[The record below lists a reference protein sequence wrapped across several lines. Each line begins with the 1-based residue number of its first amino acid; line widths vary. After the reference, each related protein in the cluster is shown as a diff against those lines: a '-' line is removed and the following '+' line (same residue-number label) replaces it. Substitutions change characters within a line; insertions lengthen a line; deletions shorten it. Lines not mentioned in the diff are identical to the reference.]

1 MARRRVRGSDCTI
14 VLQWVLFARLLMV
27 EVFENCFVY
36 LENLTDLEESIWGE
50 VYGA

>member
-1 MARRRVRGSDCTI
+1 MARKRVRGSHCTI

-36 LENLTDLEESIWGE
+36 LENLTGLKESIRGE
-50 VYGA
+50 IYGA